1 MEIMNDRGKRMNSF
15 QDLSL
20 NVKKQTR
27 FMERVSFILLSLLLL
42 IVSPA
47 YAAGPGGIDTNL
59 KLWLDASDIDGD
71 GISEG
76 FLEDGLVQDGA
87 NYDVATWVDKSANGE
102 NVTQGTANDRPRL
115 VLDQFGATADT
126 LKTLTKLLVSFCVLQ
141 LLIGLLT
148 TQYLSFFKRQ
158 IQPHYR

>member
-87 NYDVATWVDKSANGE
+87 NYDVATWVDKSANGD

-115 VLDQFGATADT
+115 VLD
-126 LKTLTKLLVSFCVLQ
+126 
-141 LLIGLLT
+141 
-148 TQYLSFFKRQ
+148 
-158 IQPHYR
+158 